1 MSSTTPTLHSD
12 SRSAEP
18 HERSRRTPA
27 TGMGL
32 RTLLAHG
39 IEQFP
44 EAVRKLD
51 PRHMWR
57 TPVMFLVWLGSLL
70 TTLVAIVDP
79 SVFAA
84 SIAAWLWLTV
94 IFGNLAEAVAE
105 GRGKAQAASLRATR
119 SDTMARLLDEEGN
132 VTEVPG
138 TQLRVGDRVVV
149 EAGQVIPGDGDV
161 VGDDLAGLD
170 DDAVTDPE
178 LGSRHLGHVALLV

>member
-27 TGMGL
+27 TGMGV

-132 VTEVPG
+132 ETEVPG
-138 TQLRVGDRVVV
+138 TSSGSVTASSSRPARSSPATVTSSRASPRSTSQPSPASPLR
-149 EAGQVIPGDGDV
+149 
-161 VGDDLAGLD
+161 
-170 DDAVTDPE
+170 
-178 LGSRHLGHVALLV
+178 

>member
-51 PRHMWR
+51 PRLMVLN
-57 TPVMFLVWLGSLL
+57 PVMLV
-70 TTLVAIVDP
+70 VE
-79 SVFAA
+79 
-84 SIAAWLWLTV
+84 IAAVLKAARQVT
-94 IFGNLAEAVAE
+94 E
-105 GRGKAQAASLRATR
+105 GRVIAVVQPHRYTRLRDLMDRLGK
-119 SDTMARLLDEEGN
+119 MG
-132 VTEVPG
+132 
-138 TQLRVGDRVVV
+138 
-149 EAGQVIPGDGDV
+149 I
-161 VGDDLAGLD
+161 
-170 DDAVTDPE
+170 
-178 LGSRHLGHVALLV
+178 